1 VEPGNIIYIIA
12 IIIYFIYSAVKK
24 GKKEK
29 EFMDEDTDQDG
40 DVTTERPRPTSF
52 EDLLKEIRAGQD
64 QRQTNLPQTGQGKTA
79 DTFPNAKKTATISRP
94 VEPMVPAN
102 KTAME
107 TSKKYGDFQGFVGE
121 SERPKILT
129 LDEQVRISSSLNG
142 PIVLDLGKDIKKEK
156 PANRIGRMLKDPAT
170 VKDAI
175 ILSEILNRK
184 QF

>member
-1 VEPGNIIYIIA
+1 MEPGNIIYIIA

-29 EFMDEDTDQDG
+29 EFMDEETDQG
-40 DVTTERPRPTSF
+40 GELENERPRPTSF

-64 QRQTNLPQTGQGKTA
+64 QRKANLPETGQGTTVQPTAKPSQPVSRPIKPVVAADKTA
-79 DTFPNAKKTATISRP
+79 
-94 VEPMVPAN
+94 V
-102 KTAME
+102 E
-107 TSKKYGDFQGFVGE
+107 TSRKYGDFQGFVGD

-129 LDEQVRISSSLNG
+129 LDEQVRISSSLNTSS
-142 PIVLDLGKDIKKEK
+142 ILQLDKEPKKEK

>member
-1 VEPGNIIYIIA
+1 MEPGNIIYIIA
-12 IIIYFIYSAVKK
+12 IIVYFIYSAVKK

-29 EFMDEDTDQDG
+29 EFMDDETDQG
-40 DVTTERPRPTSF
+40 GEVENERPRPTSF

-64 QRQTNLPQTGQGKTA
+64 QRKSNLPGTGQGTSVLPSPKQNQPVSRPIKPMISADKTA
-79 DTFPNAKKTATISRP
+79 VETF
-94 VEPMVPAN
+94 
-102 KTAME
+102 
-107 TSKKYGDFQGFVGE
+107 KKYGDFQGFVGE

-129 LDEQVRISSSLNG
+129 LDEQVRLSSSLSG
-142 PIVLDLGKDIKKEK
+142 PIVLQLDKESKKEK

>member
-1 VEPGNIIYIIA
+1 MEPGNIIYIIA

-29 EFMDEDTDQDG
+29 EFMDEETDQDG
-40 DVTTERPRPTSF
+40 GVENERPRPTSF

-64 QRQTNLPQTGQGKTA
+64 QRKANLPETGQGQSVQ
-79 DTFPNAKKTATISRP
+79 PATTPKVNKPVSRP
-94 VEPMVPAN
+94 MEPMVAAD
-102 KTAME
+102 KTAVE
-107 TSKKYGDFQGFVGE
+107 TSRKYGDFQGFVGD

-142 PIVLDLGKDIKKEK
+142 PIVLQLDKEAKKEK